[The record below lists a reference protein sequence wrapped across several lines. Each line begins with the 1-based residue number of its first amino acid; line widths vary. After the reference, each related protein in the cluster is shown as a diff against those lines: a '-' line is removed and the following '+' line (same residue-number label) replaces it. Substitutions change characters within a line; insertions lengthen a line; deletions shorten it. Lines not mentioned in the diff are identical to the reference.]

1 VETQVKVL
9 DQVRHQSERG
19 GARSPFDCLIAAL
32 REPSC
37 YSHPVRQVD
46 LLETHISC
54 VLLTGD
60 YAYKIKKPVKLGFLD
75 FSSLEARRFYCGEE
89 LRLNR
94 RTAPQLYLDV
104 VAVTG
109 TTSAPVVGG
118 AGVAIDYAIKMRQ
131 FSQNALFDRIA
142 QRGELVARH
151 IDALAGEV
159 VAFHGRIERA
169 DGERPFGS
177 AQGILASAMQN
188 LSQMLEL
195 GDTGPECDLL
205 YELRKWTVDQ
215 HASLAEIF
223 AARKRDGFV
232 RECHG
237 DLHLGNIALLNGVAT
252 PFDCI
257 EFNED
262 LRWIDVINEIAFL
275 VMDLLNHGL
284 ADLAFRLLNA
294 YLENTGDYSGMRA
307 MRFYLVYRAL
317 VRAKVRSIRMY
328 QAGIGAED
336 KARAK
341 QACGDYLKLAQR
353 LTIWPRPALI
363 ITHGLAGSGKTTV
376 SQSLL
381 ESFGAIRLRSDVER
395 KRLHGLQ
402 PGARTSSRVDAGIY
416 AAGSSDQTYAE
427 LARLTREL
435 LAAGFPVIVDAGFL
449 SRRRR
454 RAFCQLAID
463 IHVPFAI
470 ASCTASET
478 ALRNRIGLRDCA
490 GNDASEAGLAVLDR
504 QLATQEPLASDEID
518 SAVIFEAERGPWP
531 WVRAMQQLAQRL
543 ALTIA

>member
-1 VETQVKVL
+1 MRVRDQVK
-9 DQVRHQSERG
+9 DQGERG
-19 GARSPFDCLIAAL
+19 RALSPFDCLIAAL
-32 REPSC
+32 RDPSC

-75 FSSLEARRFYCGEE
+75 FSSLEARRFYCDEE

-104 VAVTG
+104 VAITG
-109 TTSAPVVGG
+109 TPSAPVLGG
-118 AGVAIDYAIKMRQ
+118 VGVAIDYAIKMRQ
-131 FSQNALFDRIA
+131 FSQEALFDRIA

-151 IDALAGEV
+151 IDVLAGEV
-159 VAFHGRIERA
+159 VAFHARIERA
-169 DGERPFGS
+169 NAERPFGS
-177 AQGILASAMQN
+177 AQGILASTVQN

-195 GDTGPECDLL
+195 EDTGPECDLL
-205 YELRKWTVDQ
+205 HELRKWTENQ

-223 AARKRDGFV
+223 AARRRDGFV

-257 EFNED
+257 EFNEE

-275 VMDLLNHGL
+275 VMDLLNRGL
-284 ADLAFRLLNA
+284 ADLAFRFLNA
-294 YLENTGDYSGMRA
+294 YLENTGDYSGMRV

-317 VRAKVRSIRMY
+317 VRAKVRRIRMF
-328 QAGIGAED
+328 QPGIRTED
-336 KARAK
+336 KSRAK
-341 QACGDYLKLAQR
+341 QAYGDYLSLAQK
-353 LTIWPRPALI
+353 LTARFRPALI
-363 ITHGLAGSGKTTV
+363 IMHGLAGSGKTTV

-402 PGARTSSRVDAGIY
+402 PGARSNSCVEAGIY

-454 RAFCQLAID
+454 DTFCQLAKD
-463 IHVPFAI
+463 IQVSFAI

-478 ALRNRIGLRDCA
+478 TLRNRIGLRDRA
-490 GNDASEAGLAVLDR
+490 GKDASEAGLAVLDR
-504 QLATQEPLASDEID
+504 QLATQERLASDEID
-518 SAVIFEAERGPWP
+518 HAVIFEAERGAWP
-531 WVRAMQQLAQRL
+531 PVRAMQRLAQRF